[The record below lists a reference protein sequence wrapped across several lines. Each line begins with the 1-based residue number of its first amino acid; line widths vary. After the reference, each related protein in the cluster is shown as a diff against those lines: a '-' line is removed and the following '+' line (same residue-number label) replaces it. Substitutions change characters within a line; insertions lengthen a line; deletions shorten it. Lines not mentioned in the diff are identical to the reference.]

1 MIIIIFIYN
10 HIAKYLCV
18 YLCGNR
24 SCRNSY
30 DQDDSIYIGWEEGG
44 TAHVVMSLKFA
55 IIYEEVSYYT

>member
-1 MIIIIFIYN
+1 M
-10 HIAKYLCV
+10 AKYLCV